1 MSCWFRVNG
10 NIYLYMTS
18 LASLGLH
25 VLDYEVVCGMYGV
38 WRNRNLPVCAGN
50 VLRVVLLMWVL
61 ES

>member
-1 MSCWFRVNG
+1 
-10 NIYLYMTS
+10 MTS

-50 VLRVVLLMWVL
+50 LLRVVLLMWVL